1 MHQIFKVKDTLI
13 QTIAWIYLWNYQ
25 SFNEHLC
32 QLQKEK
38 QIMKLLIYMKKNCV
52 NMDGKHVQMAFY
64 LAQTISAGSPVCRAK
79 HFHGA
84 G

>member
-1 MHQIFKVKDTLI
+1 
-13 QTIAWIYLWNYQ
+13 
-25 SFNEHLC
+25 
-32 QLQKEK
+32 
-38 QIMKLLIYMKKNCV
+38 MKLLIYMKKNCV

-64 LAQTISAGSPVCRAK
+64 LAQTISAGSPVCRAQ